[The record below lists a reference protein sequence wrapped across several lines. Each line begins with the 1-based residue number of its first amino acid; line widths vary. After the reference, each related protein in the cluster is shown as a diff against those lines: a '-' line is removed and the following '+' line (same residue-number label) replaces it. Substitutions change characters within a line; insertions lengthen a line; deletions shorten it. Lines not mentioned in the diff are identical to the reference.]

1 MMSVARA
8 LLFFVLAMLLIAPAA
23 LAQTSRPAPGAA
35 VAPSGNANG
44 DDAQDADDPDDAE
57 IPLTPAQ
64 RQQQERNRA
73 QPRRP
78 ASQPQQAARPQQA
91 QQQQP
96 ARAAATDTAFPSLE
110 DLSATR
116 ERPLF
121 SSTRRPPEPVEEPEA
136 PAQIA
141 EGGNMPFELVGV
153 VIGDEVNAAIFRNT
167 ESKEETRVARG
178 DKIGNWNLEEVAA
191 RAVVLGANGKRVR
204 MRLFDEAS
212 APGVHVGHA
221 GGDSDQHDASADE
234 EHVDEDIAPSS
245 SPQAKKATAQPKPP
259 PSVRQ
264 EEMRRRANRSQRPN
278 RRPRRT
284 DNHD

>member
-8 LLFFVLAMLLIAPAA
+8 LLLAALAMLLIGPAA
-23 LAQTSRPAPGAA
+23 MAQANRPSPGAA
-35 VAPSGNANG
+35 AAPAG
-44 DDAQDADDPDDAE
+44 DDEAQETADDPDDADV
-57 IPLTPAQ
+57 PPTPAQ

-78 ASQPQQAARPQQA
+78 PIPPPQAARPQP
-91 QQQQP
+91 QQP
-96 ARAAATDTAFPSLE
+96 GRAAAGNAFPALE

-136 PAQIA
+136 PAQIT
-141 EGGNMPFELVGV
+141 EGGTMPFELVGV

-178 DKIGNWNLEEVAA
+178 DKIGNWNLEEVTA
-191 RAVVLGANGKRVR
+191 RAVVIGANGKRVR

-212 APGVHVGHA
+212 APGVHVGRA
-221 GGDSDQHDASADE
+221 GGDSDQHDAATDE
-234 EHVDEDIAPSS
+234 EQVDQDIAPSS

-278 RRPRRT
+278 QRPRR
-284 DNHD
+284 NNNRE